1 VGSNPSRWFI
11 ALVLALGAGAL
22 PVAGSADTGPVPL
35 DPPACLSVLPAVT
48 TSCPQPSPSPSPSPS
63 QPQPQAGSVSSAQST
78 QLSQA
83 RAFRVSA
90 TPDLARTLLAAVNR
104 TRRTYGL
111 RPLAYSGA
119 LATAATEHARALAT
133 AGTFTH
139 EWPTT
144 GRLFSSWIRSFYP
157 ARGYRMW
164 SAGENLLWA
173 SPGFTPASAVQQWL
187 DSPTHRRVLLTKS
200 WRELGIGVVSAV
212 AAPGTYGGRDVQIAA
227 AEFGLRR
234 P

>member
-1 VGSNPSRWFI
+1 MGSNPYRWLI
-11 ALVLALGAGAL
+11 ALVLGLGAGVL

-35 DPPACLSVLPAVT
+35 DPPACVSVLPALT
-48 TSCPQPSPSPSPSPS
+48 TSCPQPSPS
-63 QPQPQAGSVSSAQST
+63 QPHGSVSSAQST
-78 QLSQA
+78 QSSQA
-83 RAFRVSA
+83 RAFSVSA

-104 TRRTYGL
+104 TRRTHGL

-119 LATAATEHARALAT
+119 LANAATEHAKALAT
-133 AGTFTH
+133 AGMFTH
-139 EWPTT
+139 DWPTT
-144 GRLFSSWIRSFYP
+144 GRLFSSWIRGFYP
-157 ARGYRMW
+157 ARGYRAW

-187 DSPTHRRVLLTKS
+187 DSPAHRRVLLTKS

>member
-1 VGSNPSRWFI
+1 MGRNRSRWFI
-11 ALVLALGAGAL
+11 ALVLGLGAGAL
-22 PVAGSADTGPVPL
+22 PVAGSADTGPVPV
-35 DPPACLSVLPAVT
+35 DPPACVSVLPALT
-48 TSCPQPSPSPSPSPS
+48 TSCPTPPPPSP
-63 QPQPQAGSVSSAQST
+63 QAASVSSAKSNS
-78 QLSQA
+78 SQA
-83 RAFRVSA
+83 RAFAVSA
-90 TPDLARTLLAAVNR
+90 TPDLARTLVAAVNR

-119 LATAATEHARALAT
+119 LANAATEHATALAT

-157 ARGYRMW
+157 ARGYRAW
-164 SAGENLLWA
+164 RAGENLLWA

-187 DSPTHRRVLLTKS
+187 DSPTHRRLLLTKS

-212 AAPGTYGGRDVQIAA
+212 AAPGTYGGRDMQIAA

-234 P
+234 H

>member
-1 VGSNPSRWFI
+1 MGNNPSRWFI
-11 ALVLALGAGAL
+11 ALVLGLGAGVL
-22 PVAGSADTGPVPL
+22 PVAGSADTGPVPV
-35 DPPACLSVLPAVT
+35 DPPTCVSVLPALT
-48 TSCPQPSPSPSPSPS
+48 TSCPQPSQS
-63 QPQPQAGSVSSAQST
+63 QPRAGSVSSAQSA
-78 QLSQA
+78 QSSA

-90 TPDLARTLLAAVNR
+90 TPDLARTLLAAVNG
-104 TRRTYGL
+104 TRRAHGL

-119 LATAATEHARALAT
+119 LANAATEHARALAT
-133 AGTFTH
+133 AGMFTH

-144 GRLFSSWIRSFYP
+144 GRFFSSWIRSFYP
-157 ARGYRMW
+157 ARGYRTW

-187 DSPTHRRVLLTKS
+187 DSPTHRRLLLTKS
-200 WRELGIGVVSAV
+200 WRELGIGVVSAA

>member
-11 ALVLALGAGAL
+11 ALVLGLGAGAL
-22 PVAGSADTGPVPL
+22 PAAGSADTGPVPV
-35 DPPACLSVLPAVT
+35 DPPTCVSVLPVLT
-48 TSCPQPSPSPSPSPS
+48 TSCPQSSPS
-63 QPQPQAGSVSSAQST
+63 QPQAAGVSSAQSNS
-78 QLSQA
+78 SQA
-83 RAFRVSA
+83 RAFAVSA

-104 TRRTYGL
+104 TRRAHGL
-111 RPLAYSGA
+111 RPLAYSAA
-119 LATAATEHARALAT
+119 LANAATEHAKALAT
-133 AGTFTH
+133 AGMFTH
-139 EWPTT
+139 DWPTT

-157 ARGYRMW
+157 TRGYRAW

-187 DSPTHRRVLLTKS
+187 DSPTHRRVLLTRS

-234 P
+234 H

>member
-1 VGSNPSRWFI
+1 VGNNRSRWFV
-11 ALVLALGAGAL
+11 ALVLGLGAGVL

-35 DPPACLSVLPAVT
+35 DPPACVSLLPALT
-48 TSCPQPSPSPSPSPS
+48 TSCPRPS
-63 QPQPQAGSVSSAQST
+63 QPQPQTGSVASAQST
-78 QLSQA
+78 QSSQA

-90 TPDLARTLLAAVNR
+90 TPDLARPLLAAVNR
-104 TRRTYGL
+104 TRRAHGL
-111 RPLAYSGA
+111 RPLAYSDA
-119 LATAATEHARALAT
+119 LANAATEHARALAT

-139 EWPTT
+139 DWPTT

-157 ARGYRMW
+157 ARGYRTW

-173 SPGFTPASAVQQWL
+173 SPGFTPTSAVQQWL
-187 DSPTHRRVLLTKS
+187 DSPTHRRLLLTKS

-234 P
+234 H

>member
-1 VGSNPSRWFI
+1 MGSNPFGWFI
-11 ALVLALGAGAL
+11 ALALYFGAGAL
-22 PVAGSADTGPVPL
+22 PVAGSADTGPVPVN
-35 DPPACLSVLPAVT
+35 PPACFSVLPAVT
-48 TSCPQPSPSPSPSPS
+48 TSCPQPSASE
-63 QPQPQAGSVSSAQST
+63 PQAASVLSAQST
-78 QLSQA
+78 QSSQA

-90 TPDLARTLLAAVNR
+90 TPDLARTLVTAINR
-104 TRRTYGL
+104 TRRTRGL
-111 RPLAYSGA
+111 RPLAYSGS
-119 LATAATEHARALAT
+119 LTSAATEHAKALAT

-139 EWPTT
+139 AWPTT
-144 GRLFSSWIRSFYP
+144 GQFFSSWIRGFYP
-157 ARGYRMW
+157 ARGYRAW

-187 DSPTHRRVLLTKS
+187 ESPAHRRVLLTKS

>member
-1 VGSNPSRWFI
+1 VGSKPSRCFI
-11 ALVLALGAGAL
+11 ALVLGLGAGAL
-22 PVAGSADTGPVPL
+22 PVAGSADTGPVPV
-35 DPPACLSVLPAVT
+35 DTPACISVLPALT
-48 TSCPQPSPSPSPSPS
+48 TTCSQPPPS
-63 QPQPQAGSVSSAQST
+63 QPQVSGVSSAQSNST
-78 QLSQA
+78 QA
-83 RAFRVSA
+83 RAFSVSV
-90 TPDLARTLLAAVNR
+90 TPDLARTLIAAVNR

-119 LATAATEHARALAT
+119 LSNAATEHATALAT
-133 AGTFTH
+133 AGMFTH
-139 EWPTT
+139 NWPTT

-157 ARGYRMW
+157 ARGYRAW

-187 DSPTHRRVLLTKS
+187 DSPAHRRVLLTKS

>member
-1 VGSNPSRWFI
+1 MQSNPSRWFI
-11 ALVLALGAGAL
+11 ALVLGLGAGVL

-35 DPPACLSVLPAVT
+35 DPPACVSVLPALT
-48 TSCPQPSPSPSPSPS
+48 TSCPQPSPS
-63 QPQPQAGSVSSAQST
+63 QPQASGVSSAQST
-78 QLSQA
+78 QSSQA
-83 RAFRVSA
+83 RAFSVSA

-104 TRRTYGL
+104 ARRTHGL

-119 LATAATEHARALAT
+119 LANAATEHARALAT
-133 AGTFTH
+133 TGMFTH
-139 EWPTT
+139 EWPAT

-157 ARGYRMW
+157 ARGYRTW

-187 DSPTHRRVLLTKS
+187 DSPTHRRLLLTRS